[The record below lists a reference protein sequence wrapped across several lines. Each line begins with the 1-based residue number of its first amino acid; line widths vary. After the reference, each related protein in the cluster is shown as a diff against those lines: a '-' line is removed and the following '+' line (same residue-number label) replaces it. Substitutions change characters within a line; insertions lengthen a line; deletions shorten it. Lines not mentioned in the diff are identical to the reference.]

1 MAVESGISDGTGPYR
16 GWPAELRKPEQPGGV
31 HRRKRRHFARTPPIS
46 ITSLTD
52 MVTMLLVYLLSTFAT
67 NPVEVNDPSVEVPL
81 SSCRPDESL
90 GPDELPPDGCGKIE
104 ETTIVMVTGPQVSRT
119 TETGIKIQQVTPRIL
134 VNGQPIAELDAATY
148 RVPDAVKDPASGNY
162 VIIPLREALK
172 REKAIKEVTAQ
183 LSGKSF
189 DGKII
194 VLADRRTP
202 YRVLTDVLVTCGES
216 GFADFRFAV
225 IRPE

>member
-1 MAVESGISDGTGPYR
+1 MAVESGISDGTGAYS
-16 GWPAELRKPEQPGGV
+16 GWPPELRKAGDEK

-67 NPVEVNDPSVEVPL
+67 NPVEVNDPSIEVPH
-81 SSCRPDESL
+81 SSCRPDETLPS
-90 GPDELPPDGCGKIE
+90 DTLPPDGCGKIE
-104 ETTIVMVTGPQVSRT
+104 ETTIVMVTGPQVART
-119 TETGIKIQQVTPRIL
+119 TETGVKIQQVVPRIL
-134 VNGQPIAELDAATY
+134 VNGQPVTELDAATY

-162 VIIPLREALK
+162 VIVPLREALK
-172 REKAIKEVTAQ
+172 REKAVKEVTAQ
-183 LSGKSF
+183 LSGKTF
-189 DGKII
+189 DGKVII
-194 VLADRRTP
+194 LADRRTP